1 MKRTMRFG
9 VIGLVLLLCSTTK
22 SLASERWNNPDWSEK
37 RQWEALTKDDFQSHY
52 FEMVGSYKWGK
63 TLTRVFN
70 VNQYGQSTVMLL
82 NSGCF
87 KSYFKNVPWMVSA
100 GASKIY
106 EKVGLNPS
114 AINKFRGGI
123 DDFYF
128 GKIIAVSVSKKRFRF
143 IVKLE
148 NGEFILTD
156 ASVHCIDGVDRL
168 LKDNIKDIKE
178 RIVQKTMKAAQS
190 SANE

>member
-37 RQWEALTKDDFQSHY
+37 QQWEAVTKGDFQSHY

-87 KSYFKNVPWMVSA
+87 QSYFKNVPWMVSA

-128 GKIIAVSVSKKRFRF
+128 GKIIAVSVSKKAVAF

-148 NGEFILTD
+148 NGEFIFTGRAEYCI
-156 ASVHCIDGVDRL
+156 ASVDEL
-168 LKDNIKDIKE
+168 FKDNIKDIKE

>member
-1 MKRTMRFG
+1 MKRTMRFI
-9 VIGLVLLLCSTTK
+9 VMSLVLLLCSTTK

-37 RQWEALTKDDFQSHY
+37 QQWEAVTKRDFQSHY
-52 FEMVGSYKWGK
+52 FEMVGSYKWHK
-63 TLTRVFN
+63 ILYRVFN

-100 GASKIY
+100 GATKIY

-114 AINKFRGGI
+114 AINKWRGGI

-128 GKIIAVSVSKKRFRF
+128 GKIISVSVSKKGVGF

-148 NGEFILTD
+148 NGEFIYTGSSLHCI
-156 ASVHCIDGVDRL
+156 ASVDKL
-168 LKDNIKDIKE
+168 FEDNIKDIKE